1 MGLCGYKEFDSLW
14 FCIYNKLDESL
25 YKFKKFK
32 NFERGKV
39 YERVVLDSFIK
50 VLGKLF
56 SKKNLLFS

>member
-32 NFERGKV
+32 NFERDKV
-39 YERVVLDSFIK
+39 YERVVLDSFMK
-50 VLGKLF
+50 VLGK
-56 SKKNLLFS
+56 